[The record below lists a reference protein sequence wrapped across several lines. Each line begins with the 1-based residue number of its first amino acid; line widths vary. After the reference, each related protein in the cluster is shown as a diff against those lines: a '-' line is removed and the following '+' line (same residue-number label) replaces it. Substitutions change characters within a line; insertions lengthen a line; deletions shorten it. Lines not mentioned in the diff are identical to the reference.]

1 MLRVAT
7 AVALV
12 ASTLLWVRGPSVGA
26 WSSTDGPV
34 AAFGSSFQGGLAV
47 DGSGNIYTSGY
58 FNSTID
64 VDPGPGTLNF
74 TSAGNNDANV
84 VKLDSSGNL
93 AWARQFGGT
102 GSDEGFSVA
111 VDGSG
116 NVYLTGH
123 FSDTVD
129 FDPGGGTLN
138 LTSAGNTDVYVV
150 KLDSSGN
157 LVWARHFG
165 GSPPGCCDFG
175 SGSQWGT
182 SLAVD
187 SSGNVYASGIF
198 AGATDFDEPGSGTF
212 ILTTTIYDVYA
223 AKLNLSLIHI

>member
-1 MLRVAT
+1 MTSGTQRLPGAVGRALRVAT

-26 WSSTDGPV
+26 WSSTDGAV
-34 AAFGSSFQGGLAV
+34 AAFGSTLQGGLAV

-58 FNSTID
+58 FYSTID
-64 VDPGPGTLNF
+64 VDPGAGTLNF

-102 GSDEGFSVA
+102 GIDAGFSVA

-150 KLDSSGN
+150 KLDSSG
-157 LVWARHFG
+157 
-165 GSPPGCCDFG
+165 D
-175 SGSQWGT
+175 
-182 SLAVD
+182 LA
-187 SSGNVYASGIF
+187 
-198 AGATDFDEPGSGTF
+198 
-212 ILTTTIYDVYA
+212 
-223 AKLNLSLIHI
+223 